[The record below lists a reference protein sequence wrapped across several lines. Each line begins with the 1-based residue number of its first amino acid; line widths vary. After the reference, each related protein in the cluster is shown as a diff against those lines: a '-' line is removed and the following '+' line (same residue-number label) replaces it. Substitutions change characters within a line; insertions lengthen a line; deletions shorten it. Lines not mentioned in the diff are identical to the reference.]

1 MENNLNIAFLFAWMP
16 DEKWSTPLSI
26 VNECRKRNIKC
37 RIYSLYDKNKR
48 YTSAGLTALYQ
59 HIQSGE
65 YKPDILFHMDYG
77 EFDHPLLDKQYFPNI
92 YTVLEAGDDPQRF
105 NNNYSKAYKFDLVLT
120 PDLVSLNEYK
130 KHEINAI
137 YWTHFADAI
146 DGVENIDIKPSF
158 DLVSSRGD
166 GDTPFLDQIK
176 NVLGNRFSNKRD
188 FNILQRDILSSGKI
202 VIQNSRYKEVTRR
215 IFEGMYCNR
224 MVITDR
230 LSEDRGLELLFKDGE
245 DIVYYD
251 SLEDAIDKINYY
263 SKNEKERLRIANN
276 GYQKV
281 LNNHTT
287 IQRLDS
293 VLNNY
298 YEFRNRNNNI

>member
-1 MENNLNIAFLFAWMP
+1 
-16 DEKWSTPLSI
+16 
-26 VNECRKRNIKC
+26 
-37 RIYSLYDKNKR
+37 
-48 YTSAGLTALYQ
+48 
-59 HIQSGE
+59 
-65 YKPDILFHMDYG
+65 
-77 EFDHPLLDKQYFPNI
+77 
-92 YTVLEAGDDPQRF
+92 
-105 NNNYSKAYKFDLVLT
+105 
-120 PDLVSLNEYK
+120 
-130 KHEINAI
+130 
-137 YWTHFADAI
+137 
-146 DGVENIDIKPSF
+146 
-158 DLVSSRGD
+158 
-166 GDTPFLDQIK
+166 
-176 NVLGNRFSNKRD
+176 
-188 FNILQRDILSSGKI
+188 
-202 VIQNSRYKEVTRR
+202 
-215 IFEGMYCNR
+215 